1 MGDKPKLIYV
11 LGACGVGKSTICHR
25 LRDKLK
31 YTTLLD
37 LSAVEDKT
45 ESGQRAMFKYHDNI
59 LQMFDNTKFCGMSW
73 LCCRSFICEHV
84 FCSLGCKEYDFEK
97 YYRVLIKELEYLSR
111 WYNINIF
118 LITADEEDL
127 EVRLQRDKFAYN
139 PFSVKNS
146 LMQQEQYKKEM
157 QRLAK
162 DTEDIKLFEIENN
175 NIERTI
181 DTIVKIINEGL
192 IGYEM
197 VIRTIIRYICI

>member
-11 LGACGVGKSTICHR
+11 LGGQGTGKSTICHQ
-25 LRDKLK
+25 LRDKLS
-31 YTTLLD
+31 YITLLD

-45 ESGQRAMFKYHDNI
+45 ESGQRAMFRYHDSI

-111 WYNINIF
+111 WYDVYIF
-118 LITADEEDL
+118 LITAQEEDL
-127 EVRLQRDKFAYN
+127 EIRLQRDKFAYN

-146 LMQQEQYKKEM
+146 LVQQEQYRKEM
-157 QRLAK
+157 QRLSK
-162 DTEDIKLFEIENN
+162 DTEDIKLFELQNDN
-175 NIERTI
+175 LNRTV
-181 DTIVKIINEGL
+181 DTIIKIVNEGL
-192 IGYEM
+192 IG
-197 VIRTIIRYICI
+197 

>member
-1 MGDKPKLIYV
+1 MEDKPKLIYV

-45 ESGQRAMFKYHDNI
+45 ESGERAMFKYHDNI

-118 LITADEEDL
+118 LITADEKDL
-127 EVRLQRDKFAYN
+127 EIRLQRDKFAYN

-162 DTEDIKLFEIENN
+162 DTEDIKLFELQNDN
-175 NIERTI
+175 LNRTV
-181 DTIVKIINEGL
+181 DTIIKIVNEGL
-192 IGYEM
+192 IG
-197 VIRTIIRYICI
+197 